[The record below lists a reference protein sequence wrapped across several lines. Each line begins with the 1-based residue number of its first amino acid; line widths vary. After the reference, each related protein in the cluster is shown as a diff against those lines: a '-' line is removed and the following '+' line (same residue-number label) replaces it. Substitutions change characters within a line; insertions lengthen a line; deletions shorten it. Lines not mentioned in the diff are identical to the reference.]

1 MTESTLRGWPLW
13 QRLVFRF
20 GAVCLPLWMLTF
32 PYHRPYLPDFGK
44 LLFPLT
50 VTAAEWSAVYIWKIP
65 KSYLPEIANDSTL
78 LYVHMANVLIV
89 SLLVSVVWSLMD
101 KKRLAYPQLYY
112 LLRVAIRYFLATVMI
127 TYGLVKV
134 FKYQFYLPE
143 PNTLYTPIG
152 EVPRDLLF
160 WSTMGTSRAY
170 SVFSGCLEV
179 LAGGLFFWRRTTLVG
194 ALLALGI
201 MANVLAINLSFDISV
216 KVFSMLLCLLSC
228 VLIAP
233 SMRGLLNFLL
243 GKQGVAARLWEPLNW
258 DGWRR
263 PAYLLAK
270 SLLLAWLLLDAMGP
284 YFVTGNFNDDHAPRP
299 ALHGAYEVKQLVLNG
314 DTIAPDLR
322 NEMRWRRVFIHR
334 KGFFEIQ
341 TMDGRMQD
349 YALEVDTLVQTIKFV
364 DPVKPAFG
372 EFEYHLI
379 ADSTMVLAGQMNLDT
394 LAVTLRQLDWRNLPL
409 LKGEF
414 HWTSDEF

>member
-1 MTESTLRGWPLW
+1 
-13 QRLVFRF
+13 
-20 GAVCLPLWMLTF
+20 
-32 PYHRPYLPDFGK
+32 
-44 LLFPLT
+44 
-50 VTAAEWSAVYIWKIP
+50 
-65 KSYLPEIANDSTL
+65 
-78 LYVHMANVLIV
+78 
-89 SLLVSVVWSLMD
+89 
-101 KKRLAYPQLYY
+101 
-112 LLRVAIRYFLATVMI
+112 
-127 TYGLVKV
+127 LVKV

-143 PNTLYTPIG
+143 PNTLYTPLG

-160 WSTMGTSRAY
+160 WSTMGTSRSY

-216 KVFSMLLCLLSC
+216 KIFSVFLCFLCC

-233 SMRGLLNFLL
+233 STKGLFDFFL
-243 GKQGVAARLWEPLNW
+243 GKQAVAARPWEHMNL

-270 SLLLAWLLLDAMGP
+270 SLVLAWLLLDAVGP
-284 YFVTGNFNDDHAPRP
+284 YFVTGNFNDDLAARP
-299 ALHGAYEVKQLVLNG
+299 ALHGAYEVKQFVLNG

-322 NEMRWRRVFIHR
+322 NETRWHRVFVHR

-341 TMDGRMQD
+341 TMDGSMQD
-349 YALEVDTLVQTIKFV
+349 FALEVDTLDHTISFV

-372 EFEYHLI
+372 EFDYRLV
-379 ADSTMVLAGQMNLDT
+379 ADSTMVLAGQMNQDT
-394 LAVTLRQLDWRNLPL
+394 LAVTLRQLDWRNVPL